1 MTPME
6 IVKSAVAVL
15 DEKMARDIQV
25 LQIEELTTLADYFII
40 CTGTSN
46 THIRTLTEHVEH
58 ALEEQGIRPHHAEGH
73 GSGTWVLMDY
83 LSVVVH
89 VFTEDARKF
98 YQLDRVWADAK
109 PINLDDLK

>member
-1 MTPME
+1 MTPIE
-6 IVKSAVAVL
+6 IVKAAVAVL
-15 DEKMARDIQV
+15 DEKQARDIQV

-46 THIRTLTEHVEH
+46 THIRTLTEHVDH
-58 ALEEQGIRPHHAEGH
+58 VLEEQGVTAHHTEGH
-73 GSGTWVLMDY
+73 RGGSWVLMDY
-83 LSVVVH
+83 LSVVIH

-109 PINLDDLK
+109 PIQFDNLK

>member
-6 IVKSAVAVL
+6 IVTSAVAVL

-58 ALEEQGIRPHHAEGH
+58 VLEEKGVRPHHSEGH

>member
-6 IVKSAVAVL
+6 IVKAAVAVL
-15 DEKMARDIQV
+15 DEKQARDIQV

-46 THIRTLTEHVEH
+46 THIRTLTEHVDH
-58 ALEEQGIRPHHAEGH
+58 VLEEQGVTAHHTEGH
-73 GSGTWVLMDY
+73 RGGSWVLMDY
-83 LSVVVH
+83 LSVVIH

-109 PINLDDLK
+109 PIDPDNLK

>member
-6 IVKSAVAVL
+6 IVKSVVSVL
-15 DEKMARDIQV
+15 DEKQARDIQV

-40 CTGTSN
+40 CSGTSN
-46 THIRTLTEHVEH
+46 THIRTLTDHIERVMD
-58 ALEEQGIRPHHAEGH
+58 EQGVPPHHTEGH
-73 GSGTWVLMDY
+73 RSGTWVLMDY

-89 VFTEDARKF
+89 VFTEEARKV

-109 PINLDDLK
+109 PINMDDLK

>member
-109 PINLDDLK
+109 PINMDDLK